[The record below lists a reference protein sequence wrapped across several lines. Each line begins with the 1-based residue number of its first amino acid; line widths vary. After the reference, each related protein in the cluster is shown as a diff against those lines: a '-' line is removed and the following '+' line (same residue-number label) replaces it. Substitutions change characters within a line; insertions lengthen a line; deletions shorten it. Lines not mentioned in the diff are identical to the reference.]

1 VRQGGARRA
10 APHRRDEAA
19 SSKRTAAGSSKRNHE
34 NEPPQDGLVVGAKQR
49 REVTHWTEA
58 GLDLPPLALEG
69 GLLDLQVGEGLRLDP
84 EHIGKTIAL
93 GLPSFVVRGAELEI
107 GDVLKVM
114 APK

>member
-1 VRQGGARRA
+1 MAPPRR
-10 APHRRDEAA
+10 PHRRDEAA

-49 REVTHWTEA
+49 RQLAHRTKV
-58 GLDLPPLALEG
+58 GLHGATLALDG

>member
-1 VRQGGARRA
+1 VAPPRR
-10 APHRRDEAA
+10 PHRRDEAA

-69 GLLDLQVGEGLRLDP
+69 GLLDLQVGEGLRLYR
-84 EHIGKTIAL
+84 ELVGEAVAL
-93 GLPSFVVRGAELEI
+93 RLPSSAARSLRSATCSR
-107 GDVLKVM
+107 
-114 APK
+114 